1 MLVKTLRALGLP
13 AAQPEF
19 ERPMP
24 LHRETRIVPYTAEQM
39 YAVVAAIDRYPEFLP
54 WCSGIRIRGREK
66 LDGVEFVTAEMSVS
80 YLAFREDYTSRVRLD
95 YAAMMI
101 EARHVEGPFKRLDT
115 RWRFVSLG
123 KRGSEVHFLID
134 FSFSNPV
141 FQAVAGA
148 AFGLV
153 AARMQQA
160 FIARAD
166 ELYSESRVAS
176 SSN

>member
-1 MLVKTLRALGLP
+1 
-13 AAQPEF
+13 
-19 ERPMP
+19 MP

-54 WCSGIRIRGREK
+54 WCAGIRITGREK
-66 LDGVEFVTAEMSVS
+66 QGEVELVTATMDIS
-80 YLAFREDYTSRVRLD
+80 YLAFRESYVSRVRLD
-95 YAAMMI
+95 YPALMI
-101 EARHVEGPFKRLDT
+101 EATHVEGPFKRLDT
-115 RWRFVSLG
+115 RWRLAPL
-123 KRGSEVHFLID
+123 KKQRSEVHFLID

-160 FIARAD
+160 FITRAD
-166 ELYSESRVAS
+166 SLYGESQTAS
-176 SSN
+176 SSS

>member
-1 MLVKTLRALGLP
+1 MQGKTLRDSGRL
-13 AAQPEF
+13 AARLSTD
-19 ERPMP
+19 RPMS

-54 WCSGIRIRGREK
+54 WCSAIRILGREK
-66 LDGVEFVTAEMSVS
+66 QDDVEFVTTRMDVS
-80 YLAFREDYTSRVRLD
+80 YLAFRERYVSRVRLD
-95 YAAMMI
+95 YPALMI
-101 EARHVEGPFKRLDT
+101 EATHVEGPFQRLDT
-115 RWRFVSLG
+115 RWRFVPL
-123 KRGSEVHFLID
+123 KTHGSEVHFLID

-160 FIARAD
+160 FISRAD
-166 ELYSESRVAS
+166 SLYGEMQVAS
-176 SSN
+176 SSS

>member
-1 MLVKTLRALGLP
+1 MLVKTLRAFGLP
-13 AAQPEF
+13 AAQTDSEW
-19 ERPMP
+19 PMP

-54 WCSGIRIRGREK
+54 WCSAIDILGREK
-66 LDGVEFVTAEMSVS
+66 QDGVEFVTARMDVS
-80 YLAFREDYTSRVRLD
+80 YLAFRESYVSRVKLD
-95 YAAMMI
+95 YPALMI
-101 EARHVEGPFKRLDT
+101 EASHVEGPFKRLDN
-115 RWRFVSLG
+115 RWRFVPL
-123 KRGSEVHFLID
+123 KKHGSEVHFLID

-166 ELYSESRVAS
+166 SLYGEPELAS
-176 SSN
+176 SSS